1 MRITVPLIA
10 LTLVA
15 APLLEA
21 QAHRDHH
28 PADTT
33 EWLDD
38 CRDGDNGWDSDQRS
52 RDCEVRRVAIAAPRG
67 HVSIDAGQNGG
78 ISVVGGTSDSM
89 IVIAK
94 IATSASSGDEAIAI
108 ARQIQIEV
116 TPTSVRASGPATEGR
131 RNWSVSFDVVL
142 PRGADIS
149 ATTHNGGVYLQGLNG
164 KVEARAV
171 NGPVSVYDMA
181 GNVSGRTQNGPIN
194 AELRGT
200 KWEGAG
206 LDLQTQNGPVVL
218 SIANGYNA
226 HLETGTV
233 NGPMRI
239 DFPVTVQGQVT
250 KRFSF
255 DLGSGGPTV
264 RAVTTNGPVVL
275 RRL

>member
-1 MRITVPLIA
+1 MRLALPFLALTVFIA
-10 LTLVA
+10 L
-15 APLLEA
+15 PLQA
-21 QAHRDHH
+21 QKHRDH

-38 CRDGDNGWDSDQRS
+38 CRDGDHGWNSDERF
-52 RDCEVRRVAIAAPRG
+52 RDCEVRRVAIAAPTG

-78 ISVVGGTSDSM
+78 ISVVGGASDSM

-94 IATSASSGDEAIAI
+94 IATTANSSDDAIAI
-108 ARQIQIEV
+108 AREIRIEV
-116 TPTSVRASGPATEGR
+116 TPTGVRANGPETEGR

-149 ATTHNGGVYLQGLNG
+149 ATTRNGGVYLQGLNG

-181 GNVSGRTQNGPIN
+181 GDVSGRTQNGPIS

-206 LDLQTQNGPVVL
+206 LDLQTQNGPVML
-218 SIANGYNA
+218 GIASGYNA
-226 HLETGTV
+226 HVVTGTV
-233 NGPMRI
+233 NGPMQI
-239 DFPVTVQGQVT
+239 GFPVTVQGQVT
-250 KRFSF
+250 KRFDF
-255 DLGSGGPTV
+255 NLGSGGPTV